1 MDGVD
6 TAYYLVHSL
15 DAGDDFARRDLEAA
29 TTFGAAAREA
39 GVRRIVYVGGL
50 GDGSS
55 PELSEHLKSR
65 RQTGDA
71 LRASGVPVV
80 EFRASIVLGSG
91 SLSFEMIR
99 ALVERL
105 PVMVCPRWVSV
116 LAQPLAIDDLV
127 SYLLAALDLTH
138 GESRVYE
145 VGGPDRVSY
154 GDLMR
159 EYARQRGL
167 ARLLIPIPLL
177 TPRLSSL
184 WLALVTPL
192 YARVGRTLIE
202 GLKNPTVVR
211 DPAALRDFPIRPRG
225 VKAATAL
232 AIAEETRSAA
242 RERSKTGPFVLER
255 LQRIAAPRKEV
266 FAFFGDP
273 ANLARLTPPGLRFR
287 IHGDVPSRLE
297 AGSRLEYRIRWLF
310 LRLPWVTRITR
321 WVPESGFEDVQER
334 GPYRSWIH
342 THTFEDDG
350 ADVIMRDRVEYSLPF
365 GAAGRLAHQVVVRR
379 QLAAI
384 FDFRARA
391 IEEIFPSR

>member
-1 MDGVD
+1 
-6 TAYYLVHSL
+6 
-15 DAGDDFARRDLEAA
+15 
-29 TTFGAAAREA
+29 
-39 GVRRIVYVGGL
+39 VGGL
-50 GDGSS
+50 GDASS

-71 LRASGVPVV
+71 IRASGVPVI
-80 EFRASIVLGSG
+80 ELRASIVLGAG

-116 LAQPLAIDDLV
+116 LAQPIAIDDLV
-127 SYLLAALDLTH
+127 AYLLAVRDAPH

-167 ARLLIPIPLL
+167 ARLLIPVPLL

-211 DPAALRDFPIRPRG
+211 ERDALRAFPIRPRG
-225 VKAATAL
+225 VTAAVAL
-232 AIAEETRSAA
+232 AIAEQTRSAA
-242 RERSKTGPFVLER
+242 HERSKTGTFVLER
-255 LQRIAAPRKEV
+255 LQRIAAPREEV

-273 ANLARLTPPGLRFR
+273 SNLARLTPPGLRFR
-287 IHGDVPSRLE
+287 IHGDVPARLE

-310 LRLPWVTRITR
+310 LRIPWVTRITR
-321 WVPESGFEDVQER
+321 WLPESEFEDVQER

-342 THTFEDDG
+342 THTFEDG
-350 ADVIMRDRVEYSLPF
+350 GGDVVMRDRVEYSLPF
-365 GAAGRLAHQVVVRR
+365 GAVGRLAHRVAVRR
-379 QLAAI
+379 QLEAI
-384 FDFRARA
+384 VDFRAWA

>member
-1 MDGVD
+1 M
-6 TAYYLVHSL
+6 
-15 DAGDDFARRDLEAA
+15 
-29 TTFGAAAREA
+29 
-39 GVRRIVYVGGL
+39 GGL
-50 GDGSS
+50 GDASS

-71 LRASGVPVV
+71 LRASGVAVV
-80 EFRASIVLGSG
+80 ELRASIVLGAG

-116 LAQPLAIDDLV
+116 LAQPIAIDDLV
-127 SYLLAALDLTH
+127 AYLLAVRDLPH
-138 GESRVYE
+138 GDSRTYE

-154 GDLMR
+154 GDLML

-167 ARLLIPIPLL
+167 PRLLIPVPLL

-211 DPAALRDFPIRPRG
+211 DPAALSDFPIRPRG

-232 AIAEETRSAA
+232 AIAEEARASARRRS
-242 RERSKTGPFVLER
+242 RKGGFRLERS
-255 LQRIAAPRKEV
+255 QRIAASRSRV

-273 ANLARLTPPGLRFR
+273 SNLARLTPAGLRFR
-287 IHGDVPSRLE
+287 IHGDVPATLE

-321 WVPESGFEDVQER
+321 WVPESEFEDVQER

-342 THTFEDDG
+342 THSFAEEG
-350 ADVIMRDRVEYSLPF
+350 GDVIMGDRVEYSLPL
-365 GAAGRLAHQVVVRR
+365 GPLGRLAHRLVVRR
-379 QLAAI
+379 QLEEI

-391 IEEIFPSR
+391 IEEIFPSS